1 MSGGRIFATSNN
13 ENMAE
18 QSKATALKNK
28 KDLARLMYMQ
38 KLSQDEIALRVGVS
52 RTSISKWVND
62 GKWEEARAAL
72 NVTRPEIVNKNL
84 LLISRLLDRL
94 NTDDIDL
101 KDVGKI
107 VDQISKLASAIER
120 IDKKTNIIDTVEV
133 FTALDNWLIKRMEW
147 DKNIT
152 PELVRTIDHYHQLY
166 ISELAAKNGEKK

>member
-13 ENMAE
+13 ENMADE
-18 QSKATALKNK
+18 SKATALKNK
-28 KDLARLMYMQ
+28 RDLARLFYMQ
-38 KLSQDEIALRVGVS
+38 KVSQDEIAVRVGVS
-52 RTSISKWVND
+52 RNTISKWVVA
-62 GKWEEARAAL
+62 GGWEETRAAL

>member
-1 MSGGRIFATSNN
+1 MSGGCIFATSNN

-101 KDVGKI
+101 NSCVTLRSQLEFKDSRREARDESLPSSRLTSHV
-107 VDQISKLASAIER
+107 SSL
-120 IDKKTNIIDTVEV
+120 
-133 FTALDNWLIKRMEW
+133 
-147 DKNIT
+147 
-152 PELVRTIDHYHQLY
+152 
-166 ISELAAKNGEKK
+166 